1 MAESERRESRICRME
16 AMLSSTPRGSAADTE
31 NNNNA
36 VLVEGTGTERSYP
49 DKQVAGWLKVQE
61 SNL

>member
-1 MAESERRESRICRME
+1 ME